1 MKSLILLCLF
11 AVLLFC
17 LAEGKAMKRV
27 HKECANDDTE
37 NDAVEE
43 AVEMDVPSIEED
55 KRELVPEGD
64 CTYLGG
70 G

>member
-17 LAEGKAMKRV
+17 LAEGKAMKRA
-27 HKECANDDTE
+27 HKECANDE
-37 NDAVEE
+37 NVAVEE

-55 KRELVPEGD
+55 KRELFPEGD
-64 CTYLGG
+64 CNYSGG

>member
-1 MKSLILLCLF
+1 MKSLVILCLF
-11 AVLLFC
+11 AVLLC
-17 LAEGKAMKRV
+17 LAEGRAAKRAR
-27 HKECANDDTE
+27 KECANDDTE